1 MNDIKRRIKKKDV
14 DEGRNA
20 QVNDKQEDEDAESQ
34 TWCEF
39 LIKKNDEKN
48 RLKRN
53 EEIVYLQENWDEDT
67 WFITSDKTTDTEL
80 NPSLLQISLFV

>member
-20 QVNDKQEDEDAESQ
+20 QVNDKQEDKDAEGQ

-39 LIKKNDEKN
+39 LIKKNDEK
-48 RLKRN
+48 K
-53 EEIVYLQENWDEDT
+53 
-67 WFITSDKTTDTEL
+67 
-80 NPSLLQISLFV
+80 

>member
-39 LIKKNDEKN
+39 LIKKNDEK
-48 RLKRN
+48 K
-53 EEIVYLQENWDEDT
+53 
-67 WFITSDKTTDTEL
+67 
-80 NPSLLQISLFV
+80 